1 MNEKNEIP
9 LSVIMPVYNVE
20 KYLPTMV
27 DSVLAQT
34 YRDFELIMVDDGSPD
49 NSPALCDDYAARDP
63 RVRVIHKEN
72 GGVSTARN
80 AGIEAARGEYIY
92 FADSDDYLYPET
104 LETIMREIGDR
115 DFLVMES
122 MKGMRA
128 EFDELSKER
137 VTTVHARQTAEDLDG
152 LRHLF
157 LGMLDHVS
165 YLWKSLMRRDI
176 IIDNNLRFD
185 QNLRLA
191 EDLAFLQTYI
201 RYIRSAARIDYQ
213 GVYYMQNEGSA
224 VHDYRRIPED
234 AFYDMSQ
241 QFQDA
246 NAEHFQLTEEQKMQ
260 WQDSFAQERY
270 RLQILYLL
278 KGYQPECHVPRKER
292 LRRWKR
298 MRNDKLF
305 QRAHKL
311 SFWKPRSYHL
321 VEYCCTTG
329 LYPLVDPLLS
339 FLGSRNKLRFNSL
352 NPQKQDNK

>member
-1 MNEKNEIP
+1 MSVTNDIP
-9 LSVIMPVYNVE
+9 LSVIMPVYNVAP
-20 KYLPTMV
+20 YLPTMV

-34 YRDFELIMVDDGSPD
+34 YRDFELIMVDDGSTD
-49 NSPALCDDYAARDP
+49 GSAALCDDYATRDA

-80 AGIEAARGEYIY
+80 MGIEAAHGEYIY
-92 FADSDDYLYPET
+92 FADADDYLYSEA
-104 LETIMREIGDR
+104 LETMMREIGNR
-115 DFLVMES
+115 DFLVMEYL
-122 MKGMRA
+122 KGTRD
-128 EFDELSKER
+128 EFEERSKER
-137 VTTVHARQTAEDLDG
+137 VATIHARQTADDLEG
-152 LRHLF
+152 LCHLF
-157 LGMLDHVS
+157 LGMLDHVG
-165 YLWKSLMRRDI
+165 YLWSSLMRRDI
-176 IIDNNLRFD
+176 IIAGNLRFD

-213 GVYYMQNEGSA
+213 GVYYMQNDNSA

-234 AFYDMSQ
+234 AYFNMTE
-241 QFQDA
+241 QFLDA

-292 LRRWKR
+292 LRRWIR

-305 QRAHKL
+305 QRSHKM
-311 SFWKPRSYHL
+311 SFWKPRSYRI

-329 LYPLVDPLLS
+329 LYPLADPLLS
-339 FLGSRNKLRFNSL
+339 FLGNRNKLRFNSM
-352 NPQKQDNK
+352 NA